1 MSNQPASDRAL
12 RGALSLPGVNAGAS
26 RGESWVKCALI
37 FRATE
42 IWGSS
47 TAQTLKALQ
56 QARNILDSG
65 GSDAARMAALIASGN
80 PTIAAAA
87 PAVPNDSDTQYAVNT
102 TLTSLQ

>member
-1 MSNQPASDRAL
+1 MAGTLNDQATLATD
-12 RGALSLPGVNAGAS
+12 NAFIAK
-26 RGESWVKCALI
+26 VKCALI

-47 TAQTLKALQ
+47 SAQTLKALQ

-65 GSDAARMAALIASGN
+65 GSDAARIAALIASGN